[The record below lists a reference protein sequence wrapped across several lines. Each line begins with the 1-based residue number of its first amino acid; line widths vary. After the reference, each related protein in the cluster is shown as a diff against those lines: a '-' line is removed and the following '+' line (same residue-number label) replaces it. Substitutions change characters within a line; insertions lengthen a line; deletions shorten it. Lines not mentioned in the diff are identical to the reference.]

1 MANRKTRTERRTGAK
16 RKPWSVQ
23 YAEKILS
30 GEILTSRHVR
40 MVYEKLMRE
49 MEDENCPYRFDA
61 EAGQR
66 PIRFIEGFCRQ
77 AEGEIGAPIRL
88 DLWQKAFVETLFG
101 WKVKDTGWRRFVEAL
116 LLVGRKN
123 GKTTLLAAIALYMM
137 LADGEGAAEC
147 YSVATKRDQAAKA
160 FKAACNM
167 RAQSPEIAALTKKRR
182 TDIYAPDSFSFFT
195 PLGANAD
202 TLDGLNA
209 QLVIVD
215 ELHAIKGRAIYD
227 VMKQS
232 QSSRRQPLMLQITT
246 SGFERESIFDDQYQY
261 ACDVVEGKTPEPVDD
276 FLALLYEL
284 DEREEWTNENAWIKA
299 NPGLGTI
306 KQLDTLR
313 KFVKKAKAQPQ
324 FLPTVLCKDFNLKE
338 ITSAAWMPWE
348 YIDNKLTFDVELI
361 RDTYAIGG
369 CDLSSTTDLTCA
381 TLLIR
386 RPNDPMVY
394 VLQHYFLP
402 EERIR
407 EVDSGASGHEAPYA
421 IWRDRGLLTACPG
434 SMVNYSQ
441 VTQWFVDTCSKLEI
455 NPLWICYDKA
465 LSGYW
470 VPEMEDAGF
479 EMEKTPQGPITWSQ
493 PMKEMGAHFEEGRV
507 NYNCNPILRWCLSNV
522 QAKSANTKG
531 IQTIQPEKISDNRRI
546 DGMVSLLNAWVGYVK
561 HYDEYMDLV
570 G

>member
-1 MANRKTRTERRTGAK
+1 MKTRKEKTAA
-16 RKPWSVQ
+16 KPWSVQ
-23 YAEKILS
+23 YAEQILD
-30 GEILTSRHVR
+30 GRITACRHVR

-49 MEDENCPYRFDA
+49 MQDESCAYYFDVK
-61 EAGQR
+61 AGQK

-77 AEGEIGAPIRL
+77 AEGAIGAPIVL

-101 WKVKDTGWRRFVEAL
+101 WRSKATRLRRYAEAL
-116 LLVGRKN
+116 LMVGRKN
-123 GKTTLLAAIALYMM
+123 GKTTLLAGIALYM
-137 LADGEGAAEC
+137 LIADGEGGAEC
-147 YSVATKRDQAAKA
+147 YPVATKKDQAMKL
-160 FKAACNM
+160 FRAACNM
-167 RAQSPEIAALTKKRR
+167 RSQSKEIAALTKKRR
-182 TDIYAPDSFSFFT
+182 TDLYVPDTFSYLM
-195 PLGANAD
+195 PLGSNAD

-209 QLVIVD
+209 HLVIVD

-232 QSSRRQPLMLQITT
+232 QSSRRQPIMLEITT
-246 SGFERESIFDDQYQY
+246 SGFERESIFDDQYEY
-261 ACDVVEGKTPEPVDD
+261 AVNVVEGKTPEPVED

-284 DEREEWTNENAWIKA
+284 DERDEWMDESAWIKA

-306 KQLDTLR
+306 KQWETLR
-313 KFVKKAKAQPQ
+313 KYVRDAKAKPK
-324 FLPTVLCKDFNLKE
+324 FLPTVLVKDFNVKE
-338 ITSAAWMPWE
+338 VTGQSWLSWE
-348 YIDNKLTFDVELI
+348 IIDNKLTFDPEII

-394 VLQHYFLP
+394 VLQQYFLP
-402 EERIR
+402 EDRIK
-407 EVDSGASGHEAPYA
+407 ELEAGKAGYEAPYA

-434 SMVNYSQ
+434 SMIDYSM
-441 VTQWFVDTCSKLEI
+441 VTQWFVETCREYEI
-455 NPLWICYDKA
+455 NPLWVCYDRA
-465 LSGYW
+465 LAGYW
-470 VPEMEDAGF
+470 VPEMEAYGF

-493 PMKEMGAHFEEGRV
+493 PMKEMGAHFEERRV
-507 NYNCNPILRWCLSNV
+507 NYNANPILRWCLSNV
-522 QAKSANTKG
+522 QAKSLNAKG

-561 HYDEYMDLV
+561 HYDEYMSYV